1 VKEAVE
7 KVESSETRDP
17 AEVGDGIAPGR
28 LSQAPVARFRRSYPG
43 TQPEHLHPPYVSSLA
58 RAPKLPLI
66 YLPHTLS
73 EVTGP
78 ELSAEFSDP
87 KASDLTKQHPGEPIG
102 ERIVVSGRVID
113 ENGKLVR
120 NTPIE
125 IWQANACGRYLHKRD
140 QHNAPLDPNFSGSG
154 RAVTDNNGGYKFIT
168 IKPGS
173 YPWGN
178 HYNAW
183 RPAHIHFSLFGPA
196 FVTRL
201 VTQMYFPG
209 DPLLPYDPIFNC
221 TADEK
226 ARNRLISHFDWENV
240 RPGWCVAYKFDI
252 VLRGRDET
260 PFEDAK

>member
-1 VKEAVE
+1 MNGSPRKRDEAVS
-7 KVESSETRDP
+7 VST
-17 AEVGDGIAPGR
+17 GR
-28 LSQAPVARFRRSYPG
+28 VAGYRPTCPG
-43 TQPEHLHPPYVSSLA
+43 TQPEYLHPPYVSSIE
-58 RAPKLPLI
+58 RAPKQPLI
-66 YLPHTLS
+66 HLPQTMT

-78 ELSAEFSDP
+78 AFGPDLADP
-87 KASDLTKQHPGEPIG
+87 KTTDLTRQHAGEPIG
-102 ERIVVSGRVID
+102 ERIIVSGRVLD
-113 ENGKLVR
+113 ENSNPVR
-120 NTPIE
+120 NTLLE

-140 QHNAPLDPNFSGSG
+140 QHDAPLDPNFSGSG
-154 RAVTDNNGGYKFIT
+154 RVMTDEHGSYRLIT

-173 YPWGN
+173 YPWRN

-226 ARNRLISHFDWENV
+226 ARNRLISRFDWEMV
-240 RPGWCVAYKFDI
+240 RPEFALAFRFDI

-260 PFEDAK
+260 PFED